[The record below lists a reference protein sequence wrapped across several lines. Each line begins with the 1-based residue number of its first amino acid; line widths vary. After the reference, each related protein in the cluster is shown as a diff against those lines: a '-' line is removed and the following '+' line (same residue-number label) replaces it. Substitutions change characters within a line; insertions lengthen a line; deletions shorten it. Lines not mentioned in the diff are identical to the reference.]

1 MFFDFVQPI
10 PKELYHDLLLQNQ
23 QLDSNV
29 AFYKLNTEDIET
41 YDIALLGIED
51 FRGYVENKGTELA
64 PNVIRKKLYSYAP
77 FFEQTKIVDLGNIK
91 AGTTYQD
98 TLVAVAETIKDAFK
112 NNLKIIILGGD
123 ISFTL
128 AQYQAYQ
135 IFENEIQL
143 TQISSNIDIE
153 DNQEDNYKRYIYDIL
168 KTDYLKRYNLVGY
181 QSYFIKKSIQ
191 EIIHNYQFDA
201 LRVGKIRQNIFE
213 AEPLIREADLVSF
226 DINAIRYSDA
236 PAQKAPSP
244 NGLFGDEACM
254 LARFAGMSDMLN
266 SIGFYNFNPNEDIK
280 GITAHQVAQM
290 VWYFIEGVKLRKQDY
305 PITSE
310 DNFYHYTT
318 SIDSEYFTF
327 LKSKKTERWWMK
339 IPVKRN
345 ESTIYH
351 LIPCTYEDYNTA
363 RNGEIPEPWMR
374 NVLRLS

>member
-1 MFFDFVQPI
+1 
-10 PKELYHDLLLQNQ
+10 
-23 QLDSNV
+23 
-29 AFYKLNTEDIET
+29 
-41 YDIALLGIED
+41 
-51 FRGYVENKGTELA
+51 
-64 PNVIRKKLYSYAP
+64 
-77 FFEQTKIVDLGNIK
+77 
-91 AGTTYQD
+91 
-98 TLVAVAETIKDAFK
+98 
-112 NNLKIIILGGD
+112 
-123 ISFTL
+123 
-128 AQYQAYQ
+128 
-135 IFENEIQL
+135 
-143 TQISSNIDIE
+143 
-153 DNQEDNYKRYIYDIL
+153 
-168 KTDYLKRYNLVGY
+168 
-181 QSYFIKKSIQ
+181 
-191 EIIHNYQFDA
+191 
-201 LRVGKIRQNIFE
+201 
-213 AEPLIREADLVSF
+213 
-226 DINAIRYSDA
+226 
-236 PAQKAPSP
+236 
-244 NGLFGDEACM
+244 M

>member
-226 DINAIRYSDA
+226 DINAIA
-236 PAQKAPSP
+236 
-244 NGLFGDEACM
+244 
-254 LARFAGMSDMLN
+254 
-266 SIGFYNFNPNEDIK
+266 
-280 GITAHQVAQM
+280 
-290 VWYFIEGVKLRKQDY
+290 VK
-305 PITSE
+305 
-310 DNFYHYTT
+310 F
-318 SIDSEYFTF
+318 
-327 LKSKKTERWWMK
+327 
-339 IPVKRN
+339 
-345 ESTIYH
+345 
-351 LIPCTYEDYNTA
+351 
-363 RNGEIPEPWMR
+363 
-374 NVLRLS
+374 